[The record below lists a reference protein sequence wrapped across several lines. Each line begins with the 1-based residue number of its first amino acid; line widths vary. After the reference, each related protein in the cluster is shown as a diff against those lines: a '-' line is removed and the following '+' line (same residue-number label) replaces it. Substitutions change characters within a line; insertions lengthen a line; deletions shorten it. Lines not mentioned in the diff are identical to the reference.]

1 MKKLLRG
8 TGVALAMA
16 VLVGSVGLLLLGG
29 DVSTG
34 KSSEAL
40 LSKDNC
46 SGQPSAHQAG
56 GEVYGGYSP
65 ACQVPGDKLDGKSP
79 APLRIEKAMKR
90 GISKDSLK
98 GNG

>member
-1 MKKLLRG
+1 MKKILRG

-16 VLVGSVGLLLLGG
+16 VLVGSVGLLLLSG
-29 DVSTG
+29 DNHNG
-34 KSSEAL
+34 K
-40 LSKDNC
+40 
-46 SGQPSAHQAG
+46 PSAHQAG

-65 ACQVPGDKLDGKSP
+65 ASPVDGDNYDGKSP

-90 GISKDSLK
+90 GIAKGSLK